1 MKEHG
6 LKPPVLS
13 QLGDFFKVTFYGPGD
28 KILDLVPGI
37 PWERRVD
44 LKELGL
50 NGTQIKTL
58 RLIVNE
64 SKICTNTLYQ
74 KIFGVSRRTAL
85 RDLHGLV
92 EVDQVRMTGVGKGAT
107 YKAV

>member
-1 MKEHG
+1 MPSIPKER
-6 LKPPVLS
+6 
-13 QLGDFFKVTFYGPGD
+13 Q
-28 KILDLVPGI
+28 
-37 PWERRVD
+37 VD

-50 NGTQIKTL
+50 NGRQIKAL
-58 RLIVNE
+58 RLMVNE
-64 SKICTNTLYQ
+64 SKIFTNTLYQ

-85 RDLHGLV
+85 RDLHGLA